1 MRNDDADMVSPFDR
15 DAFRRASV
23 MLDNDDDD
31 DEFGTDAYRNAAA
44 GYYNASSGAGA
55 GGAGNRSMHSPHMSE
70 YSMQSLTGA
79 GVSRSNTMMMAGA
92 TAPGM
97 HYHQQ
102 PAFDPSHVVPVMA
115 PPPQAAYAVPGY
127 APHSSQLAPAIPAA
141 ALGGGGGDYHHDY
154 HHQNGHGAPAALGA
168 YPNLNRGPSQ
178 VSRNR
183 GATLSVGAAADLSRR
198 DSRASEYSQYSDSP
212 AELAIPPPV
221 AAAAG
226 HGGGYPVTDERGL
239 SLVHEVE
246 EPYTPPSATNKRFAD
261 FQREQQQL
269 EQRGHQD
276 QAESVAAATH
286 NGSEYNNTTYYR
298 SGTPENANVQQTFFE
313 SSPHSQQHYGAD
325 DDPFDASSLPAYL
338 PDGQVGHIGRSWSA
352 EGGHGGGGDED
363 GDGDGEGGGDYA
375 AAAAAKSGA
384 GRREPQQHRRRLS
397 VRNGGL
403 DDFAEEEDEAVYYNK
418 TAR

>member
-31 DEFGTDAYRNAAA
+31 EFGTDAYRNAAA
-44 GYYNASSGAGA
+44 GYYNASSGAA
-55 GGAGNRSMHSPHMSE
+55 GGGVGAGNRSMHSPHMSE

-79 GVSRSNTMMMAGA
+79 GVSRSNTMTMAGA

-97 HYHQQ
+97 HYQQQ

-115 PPPQAAYAVPGY
+115 PPPPQAAYAVPGY
-127 APHSSQLAPAIPAA
+127 APHSGQLAPAIPAA
-141 ALGGGGGDYHHDY
+141 AAAVGGGDYHHDY
-154 HHQNGHGAPAALGA
+154 QNGHGAPAGLGA

-183 GATLSVGAAADLSRR
+183 RATMLSVGGGAADLSRR

-212 AELAIPPPV
+212 ADLAIPPPV
-221 AAAAG
+221 VA
-226 HGGGYPVTDERGL
+226 TDERGQPL

-261 FQREQQQL
+261 FQRERQL
-269 EQRGHQD
+269 EQQQQY

-286 NGSEYNNTTYYR
+286 NGSEYNYNNNYYR

-313 SSPHSQQHYGAD
+313 SSQSQHYGGAD
-325 DDPFDASSLPAYL
+325 PEYDSSSSSSAALPAYL
-338 PDGQVGHIGRSWSA
+338 PDGQIGHIGRSWSA

-363 GDGDGEGGGDYA
+363 GDGDGGYA
-375 AAAAAKSGA
+375 AAAAANSSGGSRA
-384 GRREPQQHRRRLS
+384 HRRRLS

-403 DDFAEEEDEAVYYNK
+403 DDFAEAEEDEAVYHHHPV
-418 TAR
+418 R

>member
-31 DEFGTDAYRNAAA
+31 EFGTDAYRNAAA

-55 GGAGNRSMHSPHMSE
+55 AGGDGAGNRSMHSPHMSE

-141 ALGGGGGDYHHDY
+141 VGGGDYY
-154 HHQNGHGAPAALGA
+154 RQNQNGHGAPAALGA
-168 YPNLNRGPSQ
+168 YPSLNRGPSQ

-183 GATLSVGAAADLSRR
+183 GATLSVGAADLSRR

-221 AAAAG
+221 VA
-226 HGGGYPVTDERGL
+226 TDERGL
-239 SLVHEVE
+239 PLVHEVE

-261 FQREQQQL
+261 FQRERQL
-269 EQRGHQD
+269 EQQQY

-286 NGSEYNNTTYYR
+286 NGSEYNNTTYR

-313 SSPHSQQHYGAD
+313 SSQSHYGGR
-325 DDPFDASSLPAYL
+325 DDPYDSSSSLPAYL

-352 EGGHGGGGDED
+352 EGGHGGGDED
-363 GDGDGEGGGDYA
+363 GDGDGGYA
-375 AAAAAKSGA
+375 AAAAANSSGGSRA
-384 GRREPQQHRRRLS
+384 HRRRLS

-403 DDFAEEEDEAVYYNK
+403 DDFAEEEDDAVYHP
-418 TAR
+418 AR